1 MSIINEISF
10 YQADLLK
17 SVAIFYLLILGNF
30 ITGLFTCNQKNF
42 VQNNKI
48 VQAIIA
54 FTLFYFLV
62 TLVSDTGNLELI
74 PPIQKLL
81 YTIGYFFVF
90 LLSMRLDFRVMG
102 AIIGLIILVYF
113 IELNKDYY
121 LELKNTITSEA
132 DKKVYDDHAYWI
144 TLDWPFKI
152 RLFPIH
158 KEQFSIVNKFEN
170 VLYYLIITF
179 IILGIVA
186 YRGEITIAMHKK
198 KDLSWYEVFND
209 THKCKIL
216 ERLPFLHYVKV
227 GLGVKPPSSI
237 DK

>member
-1 MSIINEISF
+1 MTLINEISF

-48 VQAIIA
+48 VQAVIA

-81 YTIGYFFVF
+81 YTIGYFVIF
-90 LLSMRLDFRVMG
+90 LLSIRLDFRVMV
-102 AIIGLIILVYF
+102 AIIGLVILVYF
-113 IELNKDYY
+113 IELNKKYY
-121 LELKNTITSEA
+121 LEMKNTLTSES
-132 DKKVYDDHAYWI
+132 DKKIYDDHAYWI
-144 TLDWPFKI
+144 TLDWPFKV
-152 RLFPIH
+152 RLFPINP
-158 KEQFSIVNKFEN
+158 EQFTIVNKFEN
-170 VLYYLIITF
+170 VLYYFIITF
-179 IILGIVA
+179 IILGIIA
-186 YRGEITIAMHKK
+186 YRGEITIALHKR

-209 THKCKIL
+209 TNKCKIL
-216 ERLPFLHYVKV
+216 ERLPFFYYVKV
-227 GLGVKPPSSI
+227 GLGINSPSSI
-237 DK
+237 SK

>member
-1 MSIINEISF
+1 MTLINEISF

-30 ITGLFTCNQKNF
+30 ITGLFTCNQTNF
-42 VQNNKI
+42 VKNNKI

-81 YTIGYFFVF
+81 YTIGYFFIF
-90 LLSMRLDFRVMG
+90 LLSMRLDFRVMV
-102 AIIGLIILVYF
+102 AIIGLVILVYF

-132 DKKVYDDHAYWI
+132 DKKVYDDHSYWI
-144 TLDWPFKI
+144 TLDWPFKV

-170 VLYYLIITF
+170 LLYYLIIIF

-209 THKCKIL
+209 TNKCKIL

-227 GLGVKPPSSI
+227 GLGVKSPSSI

>member
-90 LLSMRLDFRVMG
+90 LLSMRLDFRVMV

-186 YRGEITIAMHKK
+186 YRGEMTIAMHKK
-198 KDLSWYEVFND
+198 RDLSWYEVFND